1 MIVPTMVSVLILVVQ
16 IAQDLLNVI
25 VSQDGQEK
33 IALNLIV
40 QTIVVDME
48 CVFLHHIVFVHL
60 DGLELLVILN
70 YVKMIVINLE
80 FV

>member
-48 CVFLHHIVFVHL
+48 CVFLHPIVFVHL